1 MTTDND
7 KAPEWMTDEWL
18 RTMART
24 PGDNQPLARDNL
36 RLRAE
41 SATLTAELA
50 KLREHADH
58 DAGEILRLGGELAD
72 IKACD
77 GPIAQAEAY
86 GESMRHEN
94 DGLRAEIA
102 AAQMIL
108 PMSTGTLAD
117 SARTLRTERENARA
131 ERNKAE
137 AERDAARA
145 ERDALHKSYVA
156 AVDERDAAL
165 ACKGCG
171 GTVSHHLAPDQGGCP
186 GRFVIDGVPMVPV
199 AHVEAARA
207 EVERLNIEI
216 GRHPATRAW
225 VTSGIRAIEEAT
237 SRADAAIRDR
247 NEFAASELERFCKDT
262 LPPTGPLCGA
272 TTLDHAIRI
281 RAAELRKAAG
291 SVPAGERIRPFS
303 EWSEFDGEALWFH
316 LPVVESAFYV
326 GRPDDS
332 GWPYDGDP
340 DGPDDSDQ
348 IGWVPVPRLASDGS
362 ELLRKAAPSTEGQP
376 SILPLVRADGRTL
389 RVGAIAGGAHPN
401 DRRDGFPAELRL
413 ELGDVSRRHSCR
425 YVRQAEGVSEG
436 VSEGGKAAGAAA
448 PAEPNLLD
456 KLHAAYRAHDEAVAR
471 LQSRRAT
478 PAADARQP
486 DDAAKLAEVE
496 KREADGIKLFDDLLA
511 TERAKV
517 ATMSIELDG
526 MRNRIAAFE
535 KAKAEL
541 LDRIGFASTWINWA
555 SADLRRA
562 TEAAA
567 ERAGGAS

>member
-7 KAPEWMTDEWL
+7 KAPEWMTELWL
-18 RTMART
+18 RTMAGADELIRS
-24 PGDNQPLARDNL
+24 PMASEIL

-41 SATLTAELA
+41 LAKRTAFIASLPNLKEAGEMCKQAAAELATLTAELA
-50 KLREHADH
+50 TLREHADH
-58 DAGEILRLGGELAD
+58 DAGEILRLGGELA
-72 IKACD
+72 KV
-77 GPIAQAEAY
+77 
-86 GESMRHEN
+86 
-94 DGLRAEIA
+94 
-102 AAQMIL
+102 
-108 PMSTGTLAD
+108 T
-117 SARTLRTERENARA
+117 
-131 ERNKAE
+131 
-137 AERDAARA
+137 A

-156 AVDERDAAL
+156 TVDERDAAL

-207 EVERLNIEI
+207 EVERLTKE
-216 GRHPATRAW
+216 RDACCDDYQTEAARA
-225 VTSGIRAIEEAT
+225 E
-237 SRADAAIRDR
+237 AAIRDR
-247 NEFAASELERFCKDT
+247 NEFAASEVVKCAHDWLREVPFSALT
-262 LPPTGPLCGA
+262 VFA
-272 TTLDHAIRI
+272 SH
-281 RAAELRKAAG
+281 RAAE
-291 SVPAGERIRPFS
+291 
-303 EWSEFDGEALWFH
+303 
-316 LPVVESAFYV
+316 
-326 GRPDDS
+326 
-332 GWPYDGDP
+332 
-340 DGPDDSDQ
+340 
-348 IGWVPVPRLASDGS
+348 
-362 ELLRKAAPSTEGQP
+362 LRKAAPSTEGQP

-389 RVGAIAGGAHPN
+389 RVVAIAGGAHPD

-436 VSEGGKAAGAAA
+436 VSAGGCKAAGAAA

-526 MRNRIAAFE
+526 MRNRIAASE
-535 KAKAEL
+535 KAKVHAERRVL
-541 LDRIGFASTWINWA
+541 ECHDWYGRRWSR
-555 SADLRRA
+555 LRELMPMGSEMEKLA
-562 TEAAA
+562 CDVIANGHLMTDAA